1 MHWREKLET
10 IESLDLKERELKEK
24 LEALR
29 YKRQGLKAEI
39 AAKEKADALAKE
51 LEKEIILK
59 ILSVQGGNLLTES
72 LRREDVLQLIKSTPG
87 HAFKGYAR
95 FEGTKI
101 ETPARNLIPIKEW
114 NGLEEKL
121 LDLPRLTIEWDS
133 EAEEKYNWIL
143 TAPPWEVDV
152 TTRRGSVAFIAKAGP
167 DNTNWTTRLHSIPG
181 SSWDFNDKSFI
192 VPMAEGWRIFTCLEE
207 IEGVVYTEAARS
219 LILEQV
225 EGRGKL
231 DKIAQQE
238 DSDDPRI
245 KKLTRIVWNPRKQ
258 IHEPFHD
265 WLIPFQK
272 VTVEYGLE
280 CGIRFVLGHKTGL
293 GKTGIMLAIAE
304 IMRMEDPN
312 MQILCEIKGANM
324 RNWVREI
331 DNLTGEDPVICSNLG
346 KVKHVAYAR
355 IMGERAPYILISHD
369 MMGTYEEEVDEV
381 TKEVTRKYP
390 WADFFNMC
398 EGIKLHFIDEAHYIK
413 TPDANRTKA
422 THQLV
427 GIPHVIP
434 ATATPVLSRT
444 EEWWSLLHMTDP
456 VMFHSFQ
463 GFKNH
468 YTWDGQT
475 PKNVAELHEML
486 RPRFIQFLK
495 KDVQK
500 DLPPINRQTRIV
512 ELSTE
517 GKKAYELA
525 KAGLYEQ
532 LEVYNP
538 RAKGKNVITI
548 QHILAQILRLKQI
561 CAAEKP
567 EYVADLAVG
576 LIDQSENGGKVLIF
590 SYFKGIAY
598 RIAQLLGDQAV
609 CTVRK
614 VDTEDPFVSMTSDQ
628 RDDLFEDARN
638 NPDVKFIVT
647 TEAAREGH
655 NLEFCDWVIFNDQFW
670 TPAAHDQCE
679 GRAYG
684 RLANPHTIDVF
695 NIIADVDIEKRMQEL
710 LDRKLAIIEEAVT
723 GVEATRDL
731 SGSIVNE
738 LVKKIKEEMYRR

>member
-1 MHWREKLET
+1 MDT
-10 IESLDLKERELKEK
+10 IESLDQEEQELKAQ
-24 LEALR
+24 LETLR
-29 YKRQGLKAEI
+29 FKKRDLKAEI
-39 AAKEKADALAKE
+39 EAREKAEALAKE
-51 LEKEIILK
+51 LKKDIEIT
-59 ILSVQGGNLLTES
+59 ILSVQGGNLLIQS
-72 LRREDVLQLIKSTPG
+72 LRREDVLQVYKSIPG

-95 FEGTKI
+95 YEGSKA

-114 NGLEEKL
+114 VEAEKKL
-121 LDLPRLTIEWDS
+121 LALPRTTIHWES
-133 EAEEKYNWIL
+133 EAFEKYNWIL

-152 TTRRGSVAFIAKAGP
+152 TTRRGSVAFLASAGP
-167 DNTNWTTRLHSIPG
+167 DQDSWSSNLRAIPG
-181 SSWDFNDKSFI
+181 ANWDFSDKSFL
-192 VPMAEGWRIFTCLEE
+192 VPLAEGWRIFGCLEK
-207 IEGVVYTEAARS
+207 IEGVVYTEAARN

-231 DKIAQQE
+231 DKIAQQK

-245 KKLTRIVWNPRKQ
+245 KKLTRIVWNAKKQ

-265 WLIPFQK
+265 WLLPFQK

-280 CGIRFVLGHKTGL
+280 TGVRFICGHKTGL
-293 GKTGIMLAIAE
+293 GKSGIGLAIAE
-304 IMRMEDPN
+304 ILRMEDPE
-312 MQILCEIKGANM
+312 MQILCEVKGANI

-331 DNLTGEDPVICSNLG
+331 ENLTGEDPVICSNLE

-369 MMGTYEEEVDEV
+369 MMGTYEEEDDGTWGGK
-381 TKEVTRKYP
+381 TKKYP

-398 EGIKLHFIDEAHYIK
+398 DGIKFHIIDESHYIK

-427 GIPHVIP
+427 GIPHVMP
-434 ATATPVLSRT
+434 ATATPVLNRT
-444 EEWWSLLHMTDP
+444 EEWWAQLHMTDP

-463 GFKNH
+463 QFKNH

-475 PKNVAELHEML
+475 PKNVGELHEML

-512 ELSTE
+512 ELSPS
-517 GKKAYELA
+517 GRIAYKLA
-525 KAGLYEQ
+525 LEGLYDQ
-532 LEVYNP
+532 LAVYDP
-538 RAKGKNVITI
+538 RGRGKGAITI

-567 EYVADLAVG
+567 EYVADLAVD
-576 LIDQSENGGKVLIF
+576 LIDQSTNGGKVLIF
-590 SYFKGIAY
+590 SYFKAIAY

-614 VDTEDPFVSMTSDQ
+614 TEDDFVSMTSDQ
-628 RDDLFEDARN
+628 RDELFEDSRN
-638 NPDVKFIVT
+638 DPDVKFIVT
-647 TEAAREGH
+647 TEAAKEGH

-695 NIIADVDIEKRMQEL
+695 NIIADVDIEKWMQEL
-710 LDRKLAIIEEAVT
+710 LDRKLAVIEEAVE
-723 GVEATRDL
+723 GVESSRDL